1 MKRTLAQLHQRAD
14 SYKFLSEC
22 YYLPDET
29 LIQKV
34 IGVAGTDQFFAELCS
49 CVSSDL
55 VLESLKIDFTRLFV
69 GPFKVLAPPYGSI
82 YLEDGKIMGES
93 TIDVRDWY
101 EKEGLDVV
109 INDAPDH
116 ITMELEFMY
125 FLVTKQTQ
133 ATNAGNLQ
141 DIQLY
146 QQKQASFLYSHL
158 SRWIPQFVKNVQE
171 NAQATFYKKLTSL
184 TEMFVQ
190 KDLDACTLF
199 DVQSVHSAEKGL

>member
-55 VLESLKIDFTRLFV
+55 DLESLKIDFTRLFV

-158 SRWIPQFVKNVQE
+158 ARWIPQFAKNVQV
-171 NAQATFYKKLTSL
+171 NAQAEFYGKLAQI
-184 TEMFVQ
+184 TEEFVQ
-190 KDLDACTLF
+190 KDLTDCALF
-199 DVQSVHSAEKGL
+199 DIQQGCPTTKD